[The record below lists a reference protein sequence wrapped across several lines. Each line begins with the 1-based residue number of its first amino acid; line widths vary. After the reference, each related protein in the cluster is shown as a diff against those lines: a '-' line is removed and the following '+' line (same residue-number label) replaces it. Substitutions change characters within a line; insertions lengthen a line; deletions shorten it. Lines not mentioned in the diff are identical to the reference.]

1 MDPKDVDQNRVQE
14 AMALA
19 AEASDAARALERA
32 HQAVEELIEARGALD
47 EIAAIAYGIE
57 RSLVRATIAA
67 EGIGDELREAA
78 GLIEDVARRR

>member
-1 MDPKDVDQNRVQE
+1 MDPNDIDQDRVQE

-19 AEASDAARALERA
+19 AEASAAARALERA

-57 RSLVRATIAA
+57 RSLIRVVIAA
-67 EGIGDELREAA
+67 EGIGDDLREAA
-78 GLIEDVARRR
+78 SLIEDVARRR